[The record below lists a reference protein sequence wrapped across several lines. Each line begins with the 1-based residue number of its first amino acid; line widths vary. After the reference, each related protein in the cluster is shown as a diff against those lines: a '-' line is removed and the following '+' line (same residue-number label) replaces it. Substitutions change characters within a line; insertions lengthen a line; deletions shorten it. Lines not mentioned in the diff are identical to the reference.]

1 MIRHLEIRS
10 ANSTFD
16 ALKEIRETL
25 VDAKWE
31 VEAQINSA
39 GVSAFTVIS
48 KNTSTMELRSPMKRV
63 FRNVSPSPITPG
75 ETLTISHHAAKSQ
88 ERIPAFST
96 CEPKLIHTDTSTNA
110 NGQIEAIP
118 TRGGVAFISDLLTSR
133 FLPLQ
138 SLTL

>member
-39 GVSAFTVIS
+39 GVSAFTVTS
-48 KNTSTMELRSPMKRV
+48 KSTSTMELRSPMKRV
-63 FRNVSPSPITPG
+63 VRNVSPSPITPG
-75 ETLTISHHAAKSQ
+75 ETLTISN
-88 ERIPAFST
+88 RR
-96 CEPKLIHTDTSTNA
+96 LND
-110 NGQIEAIP
+110 G
-118 TRGGVAFISDLLTSR
+118 SDLRQLVSLISQNLYYTILIRRMAQQDKVISFEGR
-133 FLPLQ
+133 GNLILPTFRPSASY
-138 SLTL
+138 SLHP

>member
-63 FRNVSPSPITPG
+63 VRNVSPPPITPG
-75 ETLTISHHAAKSQ
+75 GTLTISIRRLNDGGDLRQLVSLISQ
-88 ERIPAFST
+88 NLYYTI
-96 CEPKLIHTDTSTNA
+96 LIRRMAQQNQVTSFEGRGNL
-110 NGQIEAIP
+110 ILP
-118 TRGGVAFISDLLTSR
+118 TFRPSASY
-133 FLPLQ
+133 
-138 SLTL
+138 SLHP